1 MILDMLDG
9 SKSGP
14 QLEIDLV
21 RINPLRSPGL
31 HLRAACRLSPIF
43 VELREL
49 ARKVAVRSLRA
60 LRTHS

>member
-31 HLRAACRLSPIF
+31 HLRVLHAGLVQFLLNCASQREKSPF
-43 VELREL
+43 DR
-49 ARKVAVRSLRA
+49 
-60 LRTHS
+60 